1 MKQNPIAFIIVLLIV
16 VGILGSSHFFI
27 YKSVIRFFSLSNPS
41 LLFYLQWLMVFLGLS
56 FLAATFIGMKYYGL
70 VTRIFYTFSASW
82 LGTAYWL
89 CIAAIVAWVA
99 YALAKLIIP
108 GFNINSV
115 GAACLIIGFLTSM
128 YGIWNSY
135 QTKVRYMDVA
145 LDKLPLQWNGRKAVV
160 VADTHLGNFHS
171 KAFAKK
177 ITNLINAQNPDIILF
192 AGDAYDGTPADFLA
206 LSGPFKNLK
215 AAQGIY
221 FAAGNHEEF
230 GDSAPF
236 LDSLK
241 ADGMHILDN
250 RLEVVDGLQIA
261 GIGYKDGVK
270 ANREQSVLE
279 AMNIN
284 TGSAAI
290 LIKHSPTNI
299 GVAEKAGFGLQ
310 VSGHTHVGQ
319 MWPFNY
325 LTKRIFGQ
333 FYYGLSR
340 LDTIQVYTTSG
351 AGTWGPPQRV
361 GTSPEIAV
369 ITLVNK

>member
-16 VGILGSSHFFI
+16 VAILGISHYFI
-27 YKSVIRFFSLSNPS
+27 YNSVIRFFHLSSPA
-41 LLFYLQWLMVFLGLS
+41 LVFHLKWIVTILGGS
-56 FLAATFIGMKYYGL
+56 FLAATFIGMKYYGVL
-70 VTRIFYTFSASW
+70 TRIFYTFSASW

-89 CIAAIVAWVA
+89 CIAAIIAWMA
-99 YALAKLIIP
+99 YGLGKLMVP
-108 GFNINSV
+108 QVNVNSV
-115 GAACLIIGFLTSM
+115 GATCLVIGFLISM

-145 LDKLPLQWNGRKAVV
+145 LDKLPVQWNGRKAVV

-177 ITNLINAQNPDIILF
+177 ITNLINAQNPDLILF
-192 AGDAYDGTPADFLA
+192 AGDAYDGTPADFLT

-215 AAQGIY
+215 ATRGIY

-270 ANREQSVLE
+270 ASREQIVFE
-279 AMNIN
+279 EMNIDTN
-284 TGSAAI
+284 VAAI

-299 GVAEKAGFGLQ
+299 EVAEKAGFGLQ